1 MEMMELLCHGLV
13 LYGLLSLAAN
23 RDPFLSSEISS
34 VYITT
39 VCIYAASILCLFVCL
54 FVFPPLYAHDLC
66 FNPSCQMVGYY
77 AGYYCRME
85 CSVGIWQE
93 EAHVPVGPACM
104 WATCQSC
111 STLFYP
117 LLAKINAIL

>member
-54 FVFPPLYAHDLC
+54 CFPHC
-66 FNPSCQMVGYY
+66 T
-77 AGYYCRME
+77 RMIFA
-85 CSVGIWQE
+85 SI
-93 EAHVPVGPACM
+93 
-104 WATCQSC
+104 
-111 STLFYP
+111 
-117 LLAKINAIL
+117 LLAKWLVTMLATTVEWNVQLGFGKKRHMFLWAQPACGPHARAVVHYFTPFLPK